1 MKQKQVINLTINVDG
16 SVEVSPEGFKGKSCR
31 DATKFLE
38 QALGLD
44 VSKRKDTPEFY
55 ATETVGQKQSV

>member
-1 MKQKQVINLTINVDG
+1 MKKQINVVIAPDG
-16 SVEVSPEGFKGKSCR
+16 TVEVSPEGFGKKCK

-44 VSKRKDTPEFY
+44 TSKSKTLPEFY
-55 ATETVGQKQSV
+55 ATETVKQGQTT